1 MAGDA
6 SAQGSAGAGGA
17 EGAHDAILVR
27 LLGAPIVESARGA
40 WSLVAER
47 PCQLLI
53 YLAAQG
59 DWVARDRLAALFWPE
74 QRNDEAR
81 RNLRRILHAARRE
94 PLPVAIEQRG
104 DLLRWPVATD
114 LADLESAL
122 RDGRQRDARALLRG
136 AFAAGMDAP
145 ECAGFQAWLNE
156 QRHRIDARVR
166 PPPTTA
172 APAPTDE
179 PPASPAD
186 DEAALLAAVD
196 RAWQR
201 CTPQDRDVLACL
213 SVMPPG
219 FVLEAARAI
228 ASASLAT
235 LANLVDASLLAVTH
249 DGGASR
255 FTLHRR
261 VRILACE
268 QLDAQPALRERAM
281 ARYAAY
287 QSHRSDSL

>member
-6 SAQGSAGAGGA
+6 SATGGAGG
-17 EGAHDAILVR
+17 GADGAALLR
-27 LLGAPIVESARGA
+27 LLGPPIIELAGGARP
-40 WSLVAER
+40 LTAER
-47 PCQLLI
+47 PWQLLV

-81 RNLRRILHAARRE
+81 RNLRRILHSARRL
-94 PLPVAIEQRG
+94 PLPVAVEQRG

-114 LADLESAL
+114 LALFEGAL
-122 RDGRQRDARALLRG
+122 RDGRERDAQALLRG
-136 AFAAGMDAP
+136 AFAAGIDAP
-145 ECAGFQAWLNE
+145 ECAGFQAWLSE
-156 QRHRIDARVR
+156 QRNRIDARVR
-166 PPPTTA
+166 PLPNDA
-172 APAPTDE
+172 APGPDDAPQ
-179 PPASPAD
+179 SLPAD
-186 DEAALLAAVD
+186 DEARSGDAVD

-201 CTPQDRDVLACL
+201 CTPQERDVLACL

-235 LANLVDASLLAVTH
+235 LANLVDASLLAVSH

-261 VRILACE
+261 ARVHACE
-268 QLDAQPALRERAM
+268 QLDARPALREQAM
-281 ARYAAY
+281 ARYAAH
-287 QSHRSDSL
+287 QAQRSDSR